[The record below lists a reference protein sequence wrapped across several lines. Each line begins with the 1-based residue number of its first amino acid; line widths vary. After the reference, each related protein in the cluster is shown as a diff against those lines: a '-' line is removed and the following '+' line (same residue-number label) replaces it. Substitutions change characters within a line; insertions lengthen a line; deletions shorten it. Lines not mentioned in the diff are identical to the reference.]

1 MSKTKPK
8 SKPKATARTGET
20 IYVILLKKLAVCLV
34 ETLLEV
40 VVLSPSKDWKT
51 YVRILVSRIKDAI
64 AKVETGKAK
73 SVQLHET
80 TAVKVW
86 DALNEAALNVPS
98 KTLAAKVK
106 KIQKDFESALE
117 KAGLGIPKSS
127 HGHA

>member
-1 MSKTKPK
+1 MNKTKAKTK
-8 SKPKATARTGET
+8 STARTGET
-20 IYVILLKKLAVCLV
+20 IYVVLLKKLAVCLA

-40 VVLSPSKDWKT
+40 IVLSPSKDWKT
-51 YVRILVSRIKDAI
+51 YVRILVNRIKDAI
-64 AKVETGKAK
+64 AKVESGKAK
-73 SVQLHET
+73 SVQIHET

-106 KIQKDFESALE
+106 KLQKEYESAFA

>member
-1 MSKTKPK
+1 MNKTKAKTK
-8 SKPKATARTGET
+8 STARTGET
-20 IYVILLKKLAVCLV
+20 IYVVLLKKLAVCLV
-34 ETLLEV
+34 ETLLEI

-51 YVRILVSRIKDAI
+51 YVRILIRRIKDAI

-73 SVQLHET
+73 SVQIHET

-86 DALNEAALNVPS
+86 DALNEAALNVQS

-106 KIQKDFESALE
+106 KLQKEYESALA